1 MKSTATGMLFAM
13 TLLITTHTLAHNII
27 GFVYTEGWEIEGEIG
42 FSDGQLAPPNALVEV
57 FDPDGKKLGET
68 RTKTNGTFHYTATSV
83 IAHHFKANLG
93 SGHAIELILEAQALP
108 DAPSSRDKS
117 ALNTAPTTSLHTD
130 SAGNLNED
138 QLKQLISE
146 AVSRQVTPLRRDLIN
161 YQNQAK
167 WHDVLGGIGYI
178 LGIFGLAAWLTAR
191 KQKEKP

>member
-1 MKSTATGMLFAM
+1 MKSTVMGIFLAM
-13 TLLITTHTLAHNII
+13 SLLVTTHAVAHSVI
-27 GFVYTEGWEIEGEIG
+27 GFVYAEGWEIEGEIG
-42 FSDGQLAPPNALVEV
+42 FSDGQLAPPGTLVEI
-57 FDPDGKKLGET
+57 FGPDSTKLGET
-68 RTKTNGTFHYTATSV
+68 RTKTNGAFHYTATSA
-83 IAHHFKANLG
+83 ITHHVKANLG
-93 SGHAIELILEAQALP
+93 SGHAIELILEAEALP
-108 DAPSSRDKS
+108 NVSSSPNGS
-117 ALNTAPTTSLHTD
+117 ALNATSIASLHTD
-130 SAGNLNED
+130 SVGNLNED